1 MAAASTLEGP
11 TQLFV
16 ENKSL
21 VSVVGDS
28 HRNPKRVRMM
38 ATRLQIPFVFVTVSM
53 VYTLLNGGTDYGFAA
68 GIFYWWM
75 LRDEEL
81 LQLNVRRVPET
92 TFAKPR
98 RGSDKILVWF

>member
-28 HRNPKRVRMM
+28 DRNPKRVRMM

-53 VYTLLNGGTDYGFAA
+53 VYTLLNGSTDCCWN
-68 GIFYWWM
+68 I
-75 LRDEEL
+75 L
-81 LQLNVRRVPET
+81 LVDAQRRRVT
-92 TFAKPR
+92 ATKFAKSSGDNIR
-98 RGSDKILVWF
+98 KATKRLR

>member
-28 HRNPKRVRMM
+28 HRNPKRVVRMK
-38 ATRLQIPFVFVTVSM
+38 ATRLQIPFVFGTVSM
-53 VYTLLNGGTDYGFAA
+53 VYTLLTGRTDYGFAA
-68 GIFYWWM
+68 GIFYLCM

-81 LQLNVRRVPET
+81 L
-92 TFAKPR
+92 
-98 RGSDKILVWF
+98 